1 MKNLLHR
8 QKYILIQLGFQSTLL
23 YIYNKQKNMK
33 TIFAVVAST
42 LIWYGIIS
50 FITFNAHIDTWHWTA
65 RASFVVLALLTWDKV
80 NKNI

>member
-1 MKNLLHR
+1 
-8 QKYILIQLGFQSTLL
+8 
-23 YIYNKQKNMK
+23 MK

-50 FITFNAHIDTWHWTA
+50 FITFNPHIDTWHWAA
-65 RASFVVLALLTWDKV
+65 RASFVILALLTWDKV